1 MKPLIKLAA
10 LLAITGMAGFTPGV
24 ALAQSSAC
32 HCQGNTSAMMQ
43 QHHRMAMG
51 APGEGEGMEAMK
63 GQGMGGPQAEQNE
76 HRNGAEW
83 MHNRQEHLQKVVAKL
98 KEMESDL
105 DHKVA
110 EMNQATGQ
118 EKLSDMSA
126 VLNELVH
133 QRDEIINHVGQMQ
146 EHHLAWMQQH
156 QERFGQN
163 AVGGTGENAESSHG
177 SGSSFQHHSS
187 RKEPSQK

>member
-1 MKPLIKLAA
+1 MKPLVKLAA

-51 APGEGEGMEAMK
+51 GAGEEGIG
-63 GQGMGGPQAEQNE
+63 GQGTGGPQAEQNE
-76 HRNGAEW
+76 HHNGAEW

-110 EMNQATGQ
+110 EMNQATGP

-133 QRDEIINHVGQMQ
+133 QRDEIINHVVQMQ
-146 EHHLAWMQQH
+146 EHHLAWMQRH
-156 QERFGQN
+156 PERFGRN
-163 AVGGTGENAESSHG
+163 AMGGTGEHEQSSHG
-177 SGSSFQHHSS
+177 SGSSFQHHFG